1 MKYFSTLFLF
11 WIFLSCSQKQ
21 DKSDSVASVDMLSG
35 IDTVEAKVI
44 QVVLSDTAYSHVEQ
58 TFEQVSYVVLSN
70 DVLIGEV
77 VRTLV
82 ADERIFIL
90 DDRNKIVC
98 YNMKGNV
105 EYVIDDYGPGPD
117 EYGTI
122 LDFALNTPLRL
133 LWMYDSSKRYLLAY
147 DMYTGKRRQS
157 LPAAYMAPSRM
168 AIWEGAF
175 FFHTPNHY
183 NYANQP
189 EMHYSLLY
197 SVLGSQIDKRFFPHD
212 GTSELRFSYGEE
224 HPFYYNGDH
233 LYYINTYGNTIYK
246 LTTKSISPLYKVNLP
261 DSLPLDILIEQ
272 KPSLELMQSRYSW
285 LLTNAYEVD
294 GLLNLWFQKQG
305 YYYTVFYDLQKDK
318 LVYAGKRVDNIPVE
332 ELLFFFPIKGV
343 YKDLFFSLV
352 PSFVILNKIDRN
364 PGVFPDNLKKLTEE
378 DNPVVAFYKVK
389 KS

>member
-1 MKYFSTLFLF
+1 M
-11 WIFLSCSQKQ
+11 
-21 DKSDSVASVDMLSG
+21 
-35 IDTVEAKVI
+35 
-44 QVVLSDTAYSHVEQ
+44 
-58 TFEQVSYVVLSN
+58 
-70 DVLIGEV
+70 
-77 VRTLV
+77 
-82 ADERIFIL
+82 
-90 DDRNKIVC
+90 
-98 YNMKGNV
+98 
-105 EYVIDDYGPGPD
+105 
-117 EYGTI
+117 
-122 LDFALNTPLRL
+122 
-133 LWMYDSSKRYLLAY
+133 
-147 DMYTGKRRQS
+147 
-157 LPAAYMAPSRM
+157 PAAYLAPSRM

-224 HPFYYNGDH
+224 HPFYYNGDR

-261 DSLPLDILIEQ
+261 DSLPLEILIEQ

-294 GLLNLWFQKQG
+294 GFLNLWFQKQG
-305 YYYTVFYDLQKDK
+305 YYYTVFYDLRKDK

-343 YKDLFFSLV
+343 YKDMFFSLV

-364 PGVFPDNLKKLTEE
+364 PGVFPDELKELTEE
-378 DNPVVAFYKVK
+378 DNPVVAFYRVK